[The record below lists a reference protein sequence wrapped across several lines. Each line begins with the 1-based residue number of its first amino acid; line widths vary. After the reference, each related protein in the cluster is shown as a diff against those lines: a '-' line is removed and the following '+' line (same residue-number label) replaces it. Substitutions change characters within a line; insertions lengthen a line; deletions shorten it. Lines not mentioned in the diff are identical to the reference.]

1 MIVQLSAI
9 CTDRMQPLQDLYRA
23 HSATVWASCFD
34 DRPGKLFDG
43 LEHIR
48 AAIVL
53 SETQSGVTTNILTT
67 NLMRWP
73 TEMRST
79 LFPRLHYGPV
89 TSMSMSGSFPK
100 ASDPQL
106 VSLLH
111 RMWSLPTR
119 MERVYAPDA
128 KHIVY
133 YYRSPLYWIRAMDFL
148 PHFSSE
154 TAQRSVHH
162 FKDYPVNDPS
172 LAGLVGCLINST
184 TFYIW
189 FVAYGN
195 GRNVT
200 LRDISTLPVPA
211 SLFSPK
217 AAAEFAPLFKTLMAD
232 YRKHSL
238 VRKRQDGVE
247 FQEFAPGKSK
257 PIMDEIDA
265 ALAPHF
271 KFTEDELDFIINYDI
286 KYRMGGSDDDDD
298 DE

>member
-9 CTDRMQPLQDLYRA
+9 CTDRMQPLQNLYR
-23 HSATVWASCFD
+23 SAASLVFASCFD

-48 AAIVL
+48 ATIIL
-53 SETQSGVTTNILTT
+53 STTASSKNAEILTT

-73 TEMRST
+73 TEARST
-79 LFPRLHYGPV
+79 LFTRLQYGSV

-106 VSLLH
+106 VCLLN
-111 RMWSLPTR
+111 RIWSQPNRL
-119 MERVYAPDA
+119 ERVYNARSPNL
-128 KHIVY
+128 VF

-154 TAQRSVHH
+154 VAQRSVHH
-162 FKDYPVNDPS
+162 FKDYPVLDPS
-172 LAGLVGCLINST
+172 MAGLVGCLINSSV
-184 TFYIW
+184 FYIW

-200 LRDISTLPVPA
+200 LRDINTFPVPE
-211 SLFSPK
+211 SLFTAK
-217 AAAEFAPLFKTLMAD
+217 AASSFQKLFARLMSD
-232 YRKHSL
+232 YRKNSSI
-238 VRKRQDGVE
+238 RRRRDGIE
-247 FQEFAPGKSK
+247 FQEFSPGKSK
-257 PIMDEIDA
+257 PIMDEIDL

-286 KYRMGGSDDDDD
+286 KYRMGQVGGQA